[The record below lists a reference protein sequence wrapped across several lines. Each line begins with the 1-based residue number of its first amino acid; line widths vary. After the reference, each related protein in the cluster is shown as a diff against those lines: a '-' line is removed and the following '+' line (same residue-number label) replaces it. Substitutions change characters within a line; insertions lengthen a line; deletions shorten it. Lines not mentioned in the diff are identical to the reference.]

1 VQGPENSARTYSI
14 ILTEIRAAVPA
25 VIAGRD
31 PHAGRRFVE
40 FFTAN
45 IRNPNKRK
53 AYYRATSEFF
63 SWCDQAGVGLLDIE
77 PVHVAAWV
85 ESLGQD
91 EQEKKK
97 KFSLPTVKQWLAAV
111 RMLFDWLV
119 VGQVLAVNP
128 AAAVRGPKYVVR
140 TGKTPVLAAP
150 EARQL
155 LDSINTKTVV
165 GLRDRALIGL
175 LVFTF
180 ARIGAALGMTV
191 ADVYWQHRRLW
202 VRLHEKG
209 GKEHS
214 MPCPHN
220 LETYLQDYIEAAGLA
235 DDREGRLFRTAY
247 RRTGVLNDRSM
258 IQSDA
263 WRMLQRRAR
272 DAGIPSAVC
281 NHTFRATGITAY
293 LDNSGSL
300 ENAQAMAAHASPRT
314 TKLYD
319 RTDDQI
325 TLDEVEKIGI

>member
-1 VQGPENSARTYSI
+1 MLNGT
-14 ILTEIRAAVPA
+14 L
-25 VIAGRD
+25 
-31 PHAGRRFVE
+31 
-40 FFTAN
+40 
-45 IRNPNKRK
+45 
-53 AYYRATSEFF
+53 
-63 SWCDQAGVGLLDIE
+63 
-77 PVHVAAWV
+77 
-85 ESLGQD
+85 
-91 EQEKKK
+91 
-97 KFSLPTVKQWLAAV
+97 KQWLAAV

-140 TGKTPVLAAP
+140 VGKTPVLGAI

-155 LDSINTKTVV
+155 LDSIDTTTVV
-165 GLRDRALIGL
+165 GLRDRALISL

-180 ARIGAALGMTV
+180 ARIGAALGMTG

-214 MPCPHN
+214 MPCHHH

-235 DDREGRLFRTAY
+235 GDREGALFRTSY
-247 RRTGVLNDRSM
+247 RRTGILTNRAM
-258 IQSDA
+258 TQSDA

-272 DAGIPSAVC
+272 DAGIPTAVC

-293 LDNSGSL
+293 LDNGGSL
-300 ENAQAMAAHASPRT
+300 ENAQAMAAHESPRT